1 MEDSNNLNI
10 VGIIPARGGSKGIP
24 NKNII
29 DICGHPLI
37 SWSINQSISANSI
50 TSTWVTSDD
59 KKILDISRQY
69 GANTIKRPKSI
80 SSDNCSS
87 ESAWIHALEHINSIG
102 IKPDLVVGIQCTSPI
117 RESNDLDQAINYFL
131 KNKYD
136 SLLST
141 VQVEDYFTWEL
152 NKDLIALPL
161 NHDVNKRKPRQKIK
175 KTFLENGSF
184 YIFKPDL
191 IKKSRNRLI
200 GKIGMYM
207 MAQHKAFQIDNR
219 EDIKICSAIIKEYG
233 ITQ

>member
-1 MEDSNNLNI
+1 MVQILL
-10 VGIIPARGGSKGIP
+10 K
-24 NKNII
+24 
-29 DICGHPLI
+29 C
-37 SWSINQSISANSI
+37 
-50 TSTWVTSDD
+50 TST
-59 KKILDISRQY
+59 
-69 GANTIKRPKSI
+69 
-80 SSDNCSS
+80 
-87 ESAWIHALEHINSIG
+87 
-102 IKPDLVVGIQCTSPI
+102 I
-117 RESNDLDQAINYFL
+117 RESHDLDQAINYFL

-141 VQVEDYFTWEL
+141 VQVDDYFTWEL
-152 NKDLIALPL
+152 NKDSISLPL

-200 GKIGMYM
+200 GKIGMYV
-207 MAQHKAFQIDNR
+207 MAKHKAFQIDNR

>member
-152 NKDLIALPL
+152 NKDSIALPL